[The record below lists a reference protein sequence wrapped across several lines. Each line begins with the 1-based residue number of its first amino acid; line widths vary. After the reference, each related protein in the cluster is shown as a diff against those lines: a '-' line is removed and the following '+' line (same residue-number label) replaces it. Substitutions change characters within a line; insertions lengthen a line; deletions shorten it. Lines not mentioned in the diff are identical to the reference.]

1 MVIIT
6 GGLPIRPPVIISS
19 NIKIIMSK
27 KLKVLMVSEA
37 SFLSSGFGTYTK
49 EILSR
54 LHQTGKYEIA
64 EFACY
69 GKVNDPKDIEIDWKY
84 YANAVEGNDP
94 RSQEYN
100 SSMENQFGKWRFERV
115 LIDFKPDIV
124 IDVRDYWMSA
134 YQQFSPLRPYFHW
147 ILMPTV
153 DSAPQQEEWIDTFVH
168 TDAIFTYSDFG
179 RDTLLRQSNNS
190 IKYIDTTS
198 PGVSLQNFQYLP
210 KESRQ
215 QLRQFFGID
224 PEAFVIGS
232 VMRNQKRKLIPE
244 LFVALKEFIKYLKET
259 NHPKADK
266 TFLYLHT
273 SYPDAGWDLPLF
285 LKEYEIGNKVL
296 FTYSCKNCKFYKPS
310 LYQHPLALCPRCGQ
324 MSMSMPNVSNG
335 ISQQELNTIYNV
347 MDIYTQYAI
356 CEGFGMPQ
364 VEAGAAGV
372 PIASVNYSAME
383 DIVQYLKAY
392 PIKVNQFFRELETKA
407 IRVYPDNESLLE
419 ILKNFIELPEF
430 LQEQKRHETRKLTE
444 ARYNWDDIAKKWEKY
459 LDSVKLSNLQGKWDQ
474 ILPQIAEI
482 NPQELDQFKD
492 LAPSEQIMS
501 IVSRK
506 MGNHP
511 LMTSTML
518 LNMIKDSVY
527 GFTINGIQTQPY
539 NLEHVINTVNNL
551 IKNHNIA
558 MTALANEDKI
568 SKEDFIS
575 YAAMKENL
583 K

>member
-1 MVIIT
+1 MT
-6 GGLPIRPPVIISS
+6 
-19 NIKIIMSK
+19 K

-54 LHQTGKYEIA
+54 LHATGKYEIA

-69 GKVNDPKDIEIDWKY
+69 GRVNDPKDIEIDWKY

-115 LIDFKPDIV
+115 LIDFKPDVV
-124 IDVRDYWMSA
+124 IDVRDYWMNA

-179 RDTLLRQSNNS
+179 RDTLLRQSNNA
-190 IKYIDTTS
+190 INYIDTVS

-210 KESRQ
+210 KNTRQ
-215 QLRQFFGID
+215 QLRQIFNID
-224 PEAFVIGS
+224 SDAFVIGS

-244 LFVALKEFIKYLKET
+244 LFVALKQFTNYLQNI
-259 NHPKADK
+259 NHPQANKVY
-266 TFLYLHT
+266 LYLHT
-273 SYPDAGWDLPLF
+273 SYPDAGWDLPQL
-285 LKEYEIGNKVL
+285 LKEYEVGNKVL
-296 FTYSCKNCKFYKPS
+296 FTYSCKNCKLYSPS
-310 LYQHPLALCPRCGQ
+310 LYQHPLAVCPRCGQ

-335 ISQQELNTIYNV
+335 ISQSELSTVYNV
-347 MDIYTQYAI
+347 MDIYVQYAI

-392 PIKVNQFFRELETKA
+392 PIKVNQFFKELETKA
-407 IRVYPDNESLLE
+407 IRVYPDNNSLVE
-419 ILKNFIELPEF
+419 ILKEFISLPDF

-459 LDSVKLSNLQGKWDQ
+459 LDSIQLTNLQGQWQ
-474 ILPQIAEI
+474 NILPQISEI
-482 NPQELDQFKD
+482 NPQEFSQFKE
-492 LAPSEQIMS
+492 LPPSEQIMAVLS
-501 IVSRK
+501 NK

-511 LMTSTML
+511 FMSSSVL
-518 LNMIKDSVY
+518 LNMVRDTVY

-539 NLEHVINTVNNL
+539 NMENVVTTVNNL

-568 SKEDFIS
+568 SKEDFIT

>member
-1 MVIIT
+1 
-6 GGLPIRPPVIISS
+6 
-19 NIKIIMSK
+19 MSK

-124 IDVRDYWMSA
+124 IDVRDYWMNA

-190 IKYIDTTS
+190 IKYIDTAS

-215 QLRQFFGID
+215 QLRNFFGIH
-224 PEAFVIGS
+224 PEAFIIGS

-244 LFVALKEFIKYLKET
+244 LFVALKQFINHLQDT
-259 NHPKADK
+259 NHPQADK

-285 LKEYEIGNKVL
+285 LKEYEIGNRVL

-407 IRVYPDNESLLE
+407 IRVYPDNESFVE
-419 ILKNFIELPEF
+419 ILKTFIQLPEF

-459 LDSVKLSNLQGKWDQ
+459 LDSVKLTNLQGQWHQ

-482 NPQELDQFKD
+482 NPQELLQFKD
-492 LAPSEQIMS
+492 LPPSEQIMNV
-501 IVSRK
+501 VSRK

-518 LNMIKDSVY
+518 LNMIRDTVY

-539 NLEHVINTVNNL
+539 NIENVINTVNNL

-558 MTALANEDKI
+558 MTALTNEDKI

-575 YAAMKENL
+575 YAAMKESL

>member
-1 MVIIT
+1 
-6 GGLPIRPPVIISS
+6 
-19 NIKIIMSK
+19 
-27 KLKVLMVSEA
+27 
-37 SFLSSGFGTYTK
+37 
-49 EILSR
+49 
-54 LHQTGKYEIA
+54 
-64 EFACY
+64 
-69 GKVNDPKDIEIDWKY
+69 
-84 YANAVEGNDP
+84 
-94 RSQEYN
+94 
-100 SSMENQFGKWRFERV
+100 
-115 LIDFKPDIV
+115 
-124 IDVRDYWMSA
+124 
-134 YQQFSPLRPYFHW
+134 
-147 ILMPTV
+147 MPTV

>member
-1 MVIIT
+1 
-6 GGLPIRPPVIISS
+6 
-19 NIKIIMSK
+19 MSK

-54 LHQTGKYEIA
+54 LHQTGKYHIA

-115 LIDFKPDIV
+115 LIDFKPDVV
-124 IDVRDYWMSA
+124 IDVRDYWMNA

-224 PEAFVIGS
+224 SEAFVIGS

-244 LFVALKEFIKYLKET
+244 LLVALKEFTTYLKET

-285 LKEYEIGNKVL
+285 LKEYEVGNRVL

-324 MSMSMPNVSNG
+324 MAMSMPNVSNG
-335 ISQQELNTIYNV
+335 ITQQELNTIYNV

-372 PIASVNYSAME
+372 PIASVDYSAME
-383 DIVQYLKAY
+383 DIIQYLKAY

-407 IRVYPDNESLLE
+407 IRVYPDNKSFIE

-459 LDSVKLSNLQGKWDQ
+459 LDTIELTNFQGRWDQ

-482 NPQELDQFKD
+482 NIQELDQFKE
-492 LAPSEQIMS
+492 LPPSEQIMS

-518 LNMIKDSVY
+518 LNMIKDTVY

-539 NLEHVINTVNNL
+539 NLEHVINTVNSL

-558 MTALANEDKI
+558 MTALSNEDKI

>member
-1 MVIIT
+1 
-6 GGLPIRPPVIISS
+6 
-19 NIKIIMSK
+19 
-27 KLKVLMVSEA
+27 
-37 SFLSSGFGTYTK
+37 
-49 EILSR
+49 
-54 LHQTGKYEIA
+54 
-64 EFACY
+64 
-69 GKVNDPKDIEIDWKY
+69 
-84 YANAVEGNDP
+84 
-94 RSQEYN
+94 
-100 SSMENQFGKWRFERV
+100 
-115 LIDFKPDIV
+115 
-124 IDVRDYWMSA
+124 
-134 YQQFSPLRPYFHW
+134 
-147 ILMPTV
+147 
-153 DSAPQQEEWIDTFVH
+153 
-168 TDAIFTYSDFG
+168 
-179 RDTLLRQSNNS
+179 
-190 IKYIDTTS
+190 
-198 PGVSLQNFQYLP
+198 
-210 KESRQ
+210 
-215 QLRQFFGID
+215 
-224 PEAFVIGS
+224 
-232 VMRNQKRKLIPE
+232 
-244 LFVALKEFIKYLKET
+244 
-259 NHPKADK
+259 
-266 TFLYLHT
+266 
-273 SYPDAGWDLPLF
+273 
-285 LKEYEIGNKVL
+285 
-296 FTYSCKNCKFYKPS
+296 
-310 LYQHPLALCPRCGQ
+310 
-324 MSMSMPNVSNG
+324 
-335 ISQQELNTIYNV
+335 
-347 MDIYTQYAI
+347 
-356 CEGFGMPQ
+356 
-364 VEAGAAGV
+364 
-372 PIASVNYSAME
+372 ME

-430 LQEQKRHETRKLTE
+430 LQEQKRHDTRKLTE

>member
-1 MVIIT
+1 
-6 GGLPIRPPVIISS
+6 
-19 NIKIIMSK
+19 MSK

-153 DSAPQQEEWIDTFVH
+153 DSAPQQEQWIDTFVH